1 MISVRFEQ
9 EEGKITAYH
18 ITGHAAPDDE
28 GALRCAAVSVLATAT
43 INTLSEVCGLSDRLE
58 YEFSEGNLFARL
70 SLAAL
75 SAAQQRDAQIVLR
88 GFAINVAD
96 LAEQFP
102 ETIQITY
109 EEVAP

>member
-9 EEGKITAYH
+9 EEGQITAYR
-18 ITGHAAPDDE
+18 ITGHAAPDEE

-43 INTLSEVCGLSDRLE
+43 INTLSEVCGLSDQLE

-70 SLAAL
+70 SWATL
-75 SAAQQRDAQIVLR
+75 STTQRRDAQIALR
-88 GFAINVAD
+88 GFAVNVED

-109 EEVAP
+109 EEVAK